1 MKTNIKDLEVLE
13 KYLSEDE
20 LKEVAKEV
28 AYNAFKSSLG
38 ANNPVSRSNLNFF
51 ISQGAYEAV
60 KQHITENDFR
70 EEEFVE
76 ELRSKVSSVIKG
88 LNYYQLPLDEVIEEV
103 VDEKKGEIRDRI
115 DKVWEEVVNDE
126 SDTFNSLHDRIRY
139 MASDYI
145 QDYMVE
151 IFEESL
157 RLKFSKEDK

>member
-13 KYLSEDE
+13 KYLSKEE

-28 AYNAFKSSLG
+28 AYDAFKSSLG
-38 ANNPVSRSNLNFF
+38 VENPHSRSNLNFHLAK
-51 ISQGAYEAV
+51 GAYEAV

-88 LNYYQLPLDEVIEEV
+88 LNYYELPLGEVIGEV

-139 MASDYI
+139 RASDYI

>member
-13 KYLSEDE
+13 KYLSEEE

-38 ANNPVSRSNLNFF
+38 VENPFSASNLNFYT
-51 ISQGAYEAV
+51 SQGAYEAV
-60 KQHITENDFR
+60 KQHITDNDFR

-76 ELRSKVSSVIKG
+76 ELRSRVSSVIKG

-115 DKVWEEVVNDE
+115 
-126 SDTFNSLHDRIRY
+126 
-139 MASDYI
+139 
-145 QDYMVE
+145 
-151 IFEESL
+151 
-157 RLKFSKEDK
+157 